1 MTYAYYYQEVIT
13 LQDSFDGI
21 IIKKLRKQKKIMQ
34 NVLARLAGISNTYL
48 SDIEVGRTN
57 PSLKTLIK
65 LAKVLEVDINTL
77 IT

>member
-1 MTYAYYYQEVIT
+1 VIT